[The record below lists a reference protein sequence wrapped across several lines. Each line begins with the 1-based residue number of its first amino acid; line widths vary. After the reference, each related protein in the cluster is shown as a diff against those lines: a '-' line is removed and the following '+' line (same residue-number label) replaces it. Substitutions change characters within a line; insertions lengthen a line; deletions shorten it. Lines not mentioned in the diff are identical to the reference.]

1 MIVNSSKL
9 GVTKEIMATR
19 IIPFLMPLSIENNLS
34 VAQFDAILAM
44 IKEMVH
50 QVESE
55 HRTKLEQLNSM
66 QHVNK
71 SVVVFMYLNLNSK
84 L

>member
-1 MIVNSSKL
+1 MSSSKL
-9 GVTKEIMATR
+9 GITKEVMATK

-50 QVESE
+50 QVETE

-71 SVVVFMYLNLNSK
+71 
-84 L
+84 

>member
-1 MIVNSSKL
+1 MFYVDHFPGVLKQIVSSSKL
-9 GVTKEIMATR
+9 GITKDVMAIK

-71 SVVVFMYLNLNSK
+71 
-84 L
+84 

>member
-1 MIVNSSKL
+1 MLKQIVSSSKL
-9 GVTKEIMATR
+9 GVTKEIMATK

-50 QVESE
+50 QVETE

-71 SVVVFMYLNLNSK
+71 
-84 L
+84 